1 MAVGPQISPQLS
13 LSVPRLGPEASK
25 VAVNGPVQSP
35 RAQACSPAQRYPVAM
50 APAPAAPAAP
60 LRARRSKVSFERP
73 VAPLRSGEMS
83 PADWSGSL
91 RRGQGPLKPVKPEP
105 PRSRS
110 LSDLA
115 QHLGLEEVELM
126 GSPRATPSTPSRVKS
141 VKAAQAAAPKAQMSH
156 VSHVSPFGAK
166 RRQSPRPYGPRADR
180 DLWEL
185 EALQP
190 SAEPSG
196 VPFLETSEAS
206 ESLPDYTGYNW
217 PSEQF
222 EPLGSMIRSLEF
234 QVSALFELMD
244 AHSAEADASVL
255 EVINRKR
262 EAVDDTFQALK
273 EAVWWTRRRRE
284 QPCEAGPRLGRTSHF
299 TGDRRDRSGLQELEA
314 LQSQLDVRISQV
326 MEVDCR
332 DIPLS
337 PTRQDPKQV
346 PTPAPL
352 PRGADLA
359 SSRWFKELEASWA
372 AGAAAAKPPA
382 PKPVPPAPQAPAAQ
396 AELTLEPMVEPVTK
410 SAGVEGLVLTPTY
423 FHFRSDE

>member
-50 APAPAAPAAP
+50 APAPSAPV
-60 LRARRSKVSFERP
+60 RARRSKVSFERP

-126 GSPRATPSTPSRVKS
+126 GSPRRATLATPSRVKS
-141 VKAAQAAAPKAQMSH
+141 VKAAAPKAQMSH
-156 VSHVSPFGAK
+156 VSHVSPFQGAK

-190 SAEPSG
+190 S
-196 VPFLETSEAS
+196 ETSEAS

-382 PKPVPPAPQAPAAQ
+382 PKPMPPAPQAPAAQ

-410 SAGVEGLVLTPTY
+410 SAVEGLVLTPTY

>member
-50 APAPAAPAAP
+50 APAPAAP

-273 EAVWWTRRRRE
+273 EAVWWTRRLRE

-352 PRGADLA
+352 PRGAGLLGCRRSRGEAACAKA
-359 SSRWFKELEASWA
+359 SATCAASA
-372 AGAAAAKPPA
+372 SGSSGTDARADGGTRDK
-382 PKPVPPAPQAPAAQ
+382 V
-396 AELTLEPMVEPVTK
+396 
-410 SAGVEGLVLTPTY
+410 G
-423 FHFRSDE
+423 RC